1 MSINQNMNNKNTLN
15 IQAATDNLGDEDIA
29 KMMITENFESSSLDG
44 NMVKLEMGMNE
55 KDWKQ
60 VEFVSHTLKGTAAII
75 GAEKFS
81 HISQR
86 MNTYLKQRGI
96 TYDEDLIRELYGD
109 LIVECKN
116 QKVKIAEQAEREAD
130 LTHINKCI
138 AEHQEWIYK
147 MEKEKKKNK
156 SGSCDCS
163 GCIIF

>member
-116 QKVKIAEQAEREAD
+116 
-130 LTHINKCI
+130 
-138 AEHQEWIYK
+138 
-147 MEKEKKKNK
+147 
-156 SGSCDCS
+156 
-163 GCIIF
+163 